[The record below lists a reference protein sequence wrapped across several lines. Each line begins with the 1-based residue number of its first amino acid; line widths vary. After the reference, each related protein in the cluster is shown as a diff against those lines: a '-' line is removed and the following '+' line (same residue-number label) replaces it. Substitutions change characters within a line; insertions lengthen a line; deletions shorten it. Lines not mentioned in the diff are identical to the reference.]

1 MVNKSSVHV
10 FIDRFLA
17 CHKKGVEFTS
27 REVNVFSESWDISR
41 DTTLKLFNLIKSMP
55 PYDTREILSLNE
67 ARSCIVAMSKP
78 MGEAVQLIELNLKKV
93 NDAKAL
99 CSEDDFNIK
108 KLQKKLRFKGFER
121 KTKVLDHPRTVCAHV
136 DCRKYE
142 YIGETREKITTF
154 PQICH
159 DRCPLEDVQVESTNN
174 EKLSGCKVMSDNGD
188 CKKCTHNYKAHMH
201 ITYTTTIVEKEFL
214 AKVTQSKIN
223 DCKNSK
229 AQREAFITELER
241 NIEEL
246 EKEKKFIFECAS
258 HYGVFL
264 DQNAMI
270 PYNDSFSDY
279 LDMLIKE
286 EEMKEKVIRDDKRIA
301 ELKES
306 KQAYEQQK
314 EIITKSIQ
322 SSSDSDKKEL
332 YMDRIFE
339 MKEKL
344 CSLKHNGNTL
354 KEALG
359 IVK

>member
-1 MVNKSSVHV
+1 MYAQLQSSHAYNLHYYHRREG
-10 FIDRFLA
+10 ILG
-17 CHKKGVEFTS
+17 KGYT
-27 REVNVFSESWDISR
+27 
-41 DTTLKLFNLIKSMP
+41 
-55 PYDTREILSLNE
+55 
-67 ARSCIVAMSKP
+67 
-78 MGEAVQLIELNLKKV
+78 VQNQR
-93 NDAKAL
+93 
-99 CSEDDFNIK
+99 
-108 KLQKKLRFKGFER
+108 LQK
-121 KTKVLDHPRTVCAHV
+121 
-136 DCRKYE
+136 
-142 YIGETREKITTF
+142 
-154 PQICH
+154 
-159 DRCPLEDVQVESTNN
+159 LEGSEGGIYHRV
-174 EKLSGCKVMSDNGD
+174 
-188 CKKCTHNYKAHMH
+188 
-201 ITYTTTIVEKEFL
+201 
-214 AKVTQSKIN
+214 
-223 DCKNSK
+223 
-229 AQREAFITELER
+229 ER

>member
-1 MVNKSSVHV
+1 
-10 FIDRFLA
+10 
-17 CHKKGVEFTS
+17 
-27 REVNVFSESWDISR
+27 
-41 DTTLKLFNLIKSMP
+41 MP

-159 DRCPLEDVQVESTNN
+159 DGCPLEDVQVESTNN
-174 EKLSGCKVMSDNGD
+174 EKLSGCKVMSNNGD